1 MRKLVYSVF
10 VEGKPKPQ
18 PRPRKGK
25 YGNFYNPSTA
35 DGWKES
41 IQIAF
46 LINRKPQIM
55 RSVYLKI
62 QFFFHKAMGLHG
74 KIVPHTVKPDKD
86 NLEKA
91 VMDALTGIQ
100 IWKDDCQVYGG
111 NTEKY
116 WNPGKSGALCAAEID
131 RLQRLE
137 KKG

>member
-10 VEGKPKPQ
+10 VEGTPRPQ
-18 PRPRKGK
+18 PRTRKGK
-25 YGNFYNPSTA
+25 YGNLYNPGSA
-35 DGWKES
+35 DSWKEA

-46 LINRKPQIM
+46 FMNRKPQIM
-55 RSVYLKI
+55 GPVYLKI
-62 QFFFHKAMGLHG
+62 HFFFHKATGLQG

-116 WNPGKSGALCAAEID
+116 WTPGKSGAQIWIET
-131 RLQRLE
+131 E
-137 KKG
+137 E